1 MRLTALFP
9 LLLCATPLVAQTSDD
24 TDLLTGVSHDLALTC
39 LALWVSDL
47 EDEGAGSNTADKAK
61 EIVYFS
67 RLIAQKATAAE
78 AANFDTLFAEK
89 LDFYRATQAAMDN
102 PATREEADMEVTGS
116 GKMCWFQV
124 LVAEG
129 GPYEGQ

>member
-1 MRLTALFP
+1 MRLTAVLP
-9 LLLCATPLVAQTSDD
+9 LIICAAPLAAWAEAE
-24 TDLLTGVSHDLALTC
+24 TDLMPSVSHDLALTC

-47 EDEGAGSNTADKAK
+47 EDDGAASSPADKAK
-61 EIVYFS
+61 EMVFFS
-67 RLIAQKATAAE
+67 RLIAQKATAEE
-78 AANFDTLFAEK
+78 AADFDTLFAEK
-89 LDFYRATQAAMDN
+89 LNFYRATQAAMDN
-102 PATREEADMEVTGS
+102 PATREEADMELTGS

>member
-9 LLLCATPLVAQTSDD
+9 LLLCATPLVAQTADD

-67 RLIAQKATAAE
+67 RLIAQKATAEE

-102 PATREEADMEVTGS
+102 PATREEADMELTGS